1 MQYTLAELRSLCN
14 VYMAEI
20 GTSRRALSEKITPG
34 NPNTVRRVFEQ
45 GYATTDTVERLSDWF
60 DENWPAGVGWPAEV
74 EQRQSGFRQRAQRQ
88 QEGFN
93 IRARKLRRFD
103 DRMRELTRHL
113 RLIDGEGGMVQVAR
127 RLTDE
132 FAAVGSLL
140 DDMRNTLGSSE
151 DENRVVTIADDKFPE
166 TAMLQTVG
174 EEC

>member
-45 GYATTDTVERLSDWF
+45 AYATTDTVERLSDWF
-60 DENWPAGVGWPAEV
+60 DENWPGIDWPAEV

-103 DRMRELTRHL
+103 DRMRELIRHL

-140 DDMRNTLGSSE
+140 DDMRNTLGSLDDGSGA
-151 DENRVVTIADDKFPE
+151 DLIAVDKFPD
-166 TAMLQTVG
+166 TRVLQIAG
-174 EEC
+174 EER

>member
-45 GYATTDTVERLSDWF
+45 AYATTDTVERLSDWF
-60 DENWPAGVGWPAEV
+60 DENWPGIDWPAEV

-103 DRMRELTRHL
+103 DRMRELIRHL

-140 DDMRNTLGSSE
+140 DDMRNTLGSL
-151 DENRVVTIADDKFPE
+151 DDGNGADLIAADKFPE
-166 TAMLQTVG
+166 TRVLQTAG
-174 EEC
+174 EER

>member
-14 VYMAEI
+14 VYMAEM
-20 GTSRRALSEKITPG
+20 GTARRALSEKITPG

-45 GYATTDTVERLSDWF
+45 AYVTTDTVERLSDWF
-60 DENWPAGVGWPAEV
+60 DENWPAGVDWPAEV

-103 DRMRELTRHL
+103 DRMRELTR
-113 RLIDGEGGMVQVAR
+113 MVQMAR

-132 FAAVGSLL
+132 IAAAGSLL
-140 DDMRNTLGSSE
+140 DDMRNTLGSF
-151 DENRVVTIADDKFPE
+151 DDGNGAVPIAGDKFPD
-166 TAMLQTVG
+166 TAVLQTAG
-174 EEC
+174 EER

>member
-14 VYMAEI
+14 VYIAEL
-20 GTSRRALSEKITPG
+20 GTSRRALSDKITPG

-45 GYATTDTVERLSDWF
+45 AYATTDTAERLSDWF
-60 DENWPAGVGWPAEV
+60 DENWPAGVDWPAEV

-140 DDMRNTLGSSE
+140 DDMRNTLGSL
-151 DENRVVTIADDKFPE
+151 DAENGEVSIAVDKFPD
-166 TAMLQTVG
+166 TGVLQTA
-174 EEC
+174 EEER